1 MKKLQGNDPGYIT
14 GIRARKP
21 CKHGRKGLIGIVVL
35 KVFVELIIFKENKK
49 NSFMEVKENKF

>member
-49 NSFMEVKENKF
+49 IVLWK